1 MEKSCYKFHIHFL
14 QFTKKAQKAIFWSR
28 IQTFFVNDARFVR
41 KHVRA
46 YSKLAGTPSKTR
58 VALSMRPK
66 YPRWSKWIISLD
78 TDSTIQD
85 LELFNYIVKKTW
97 VSQKM
102 VVLENCNFKKS
113 GFVVRFLRVFSYNT
127 MMIYRVFQP
136 TCFFLLFMP
145 FWALLDHFRWIWT
158 ILNEF
163 RTIFN

>member
-1 MEKSCYKFHIHFL
+1 MASVRPLRSWFGISSAEPTKWRFGRSL
-14 QFTKKAQKAIFWSR
+14 Q
-28 IQTFFVNDARFVR
+28 
-41 KHVRA
+41 HLRA
-46 YSKLAGTPSKTR
+46 KTR

-136 TCFFLLFMP
+136 TCFDILFRP
-145 FWALLDHFRWIWT
+145 FWPFLGLLRPICDQNLH
-158 ILNEF
+158 
-163 RTIFN
+163 

>member
-1 MEKSCYKFHIHFL
+1 MKNRSFIAKLLVKVRHRFSIGLATLVMVRHRFGRTNKIEVRS
-14 QFTKKAQKAIFWSR
+14 FTK
-28 IQTFFVNDARFVR
+28 
-41 KHVRA
+41 HLRA
-46 YSKLAGTPSKTR
+46 KTR

-145 FWALLDHFRWIWT
+145 FWALLDLLRPICDQN
-158 ILNEF
+158 LD
-163 RTIFN
+163 